1 MMPPGLLAL
10 VVDDEPVVRRF
21 IRRLLEPDACGIV
34 EAADGEAALRLIEQ
48 NRPAVDLVLTDL
60 RMPGIDGFDLLE
72 VLAAHRPDLP
82 VLCMSGFP
90 TFAAGPMPRVPFLA
104 KPFTSDALRQA
115 IEPVLARARSR
126 ALPAGPVA
134 VDLVAA
140 ARRLQHERAQRPPA

>member
-1 MMPPGLLAL
+1 MPDGLLAL

-21 IRRLLEPDACGIV
+21 IRRLLESDACGIV
-34 EAADGEAALRLIEQ
+34 EAADGQAALRLIEQ

-90 TFAAGPMPRVPFLA
+90 TFAGGPMPRVPFLA
-104 KPFTSDALRQA
+104 KPFTQED
-115 IEPVLARARSR
+115 LAGKVRG
-126 ALPAGPVA
+126 LLETEV
-134 VDLVAA
+134 
-140 ARRLQHERAQRPPA
+140 